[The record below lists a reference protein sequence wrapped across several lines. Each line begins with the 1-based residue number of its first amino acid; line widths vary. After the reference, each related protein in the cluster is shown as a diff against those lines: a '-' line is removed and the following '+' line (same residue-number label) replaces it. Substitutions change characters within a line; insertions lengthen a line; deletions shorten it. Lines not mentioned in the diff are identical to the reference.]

1 MHRKGTEQKPKRENK
16 NRNKKVLVSAKDN
29 MQQAKAS
36 RADNQKSMKARL
48 SLAPKGM
55 RMEIVHRGRK
65 IRTAKRSQAI
75 KSDRDRSSTTL
86 SKMIYL

>member
-48 SLAPKGM
+48 SLAPKGI
-55 RMEIVHRGRK
+55 RTEIVHRGSK
-65 IRTAKRSQAI
+65 IRTAK
-75 KSDRDRSSTTL
+75 
-86 SKMIYL
+86 